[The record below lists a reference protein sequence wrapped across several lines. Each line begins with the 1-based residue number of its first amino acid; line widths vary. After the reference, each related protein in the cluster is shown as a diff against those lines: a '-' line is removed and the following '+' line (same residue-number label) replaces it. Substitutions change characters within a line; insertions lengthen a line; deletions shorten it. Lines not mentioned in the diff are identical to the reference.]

1 MTYTIG
7 RRAMLGAAIASLTAV
22 VGGAVAQPGPGPG
35 RGPMGG
41 PGSGMMGGR
50 GGMMGGGWNTASYLA
65 SLKSE
70 LNITPNQEA
79 AWKNYA
85 DAVSGTSE
93 QMQGL
98 HQTMF
103 DAMGT
108 ASSQERRDMMNGMFE
123 ARQQAFDTVHDAAN
137 KLLLVLDPS
146 QKAKAEQT
154 LPGLAFRRGMMRG
167 R

>member
-1 MTYTIG
+1 
-7 RRAMLGAAIASLTAV
+7 MLGATITTLTGVAV
-22 VGGAVAQPGPGPG
+22 GAVAQPAAGPG

-41 PGSGMMGGR
+41 AGPGMMGGS
-50 GGMMGGGWNTASYLA
+50 WNTGSYLA

-85 DAVSGTSE
+85 DAVSGAGE

-108 ASSQERRDMMNGMFE
+108 ASWQEHRDMMNGMFE
-123 ARQQAFDTVHDAAN
+123 ARQQAFDTVHDAAD
-137 KLLLVLDPS
+137 KLLPVLDPA
-146 QKAKAEQT
+146 QKAKAEKS
-154 LPGLAFRRGMMRG
+154 LPGLAFRGGMMRG